1 MQNMAYPIQG
11 CGVGF
16 KKLQSREILK
26 LRLQLE
32 VADSDSITDLDYW
45 KCFFHIFAIS
55 LKF

>member
-16 KKLQSREILK
+16 KKLQSREILR